1 MLGFWNSANALS
13 AAFFIDWAAMPALPA
28 ADSGRINPTLTW
40 LFPTESGCCCGP
52 AGTGVGS
59 GLGPESD
66 PRLCCAPEQAPS
78 KGAPRIKP
86 TTDRRVA
93 PEDCDLRLSGP
104 TITSL
109 LLADRQSARMSPC
122 GHQDRWIQAYCRRI
136 VNWNKRIIP
145 LRDGRRLQN
154 LQSLHCQMS
163 CSFAVSPGVGRGAQA
178 W

>member
-1 MLGFWNSANALS
+1 MLAFWNSANAIS

-40 LFPTESGCCCGP
+40 PLPTESGCCCGP

-59 GLGPESD
+59 GVALESEF
-66 PRLCCAPEQAPS
+66 RFCCTPEQAPS

-93 PEDCDLRLSGP
+93 PEGWDLRLVGP

-109 LLADRQSARMSPC
+109 LLTDRNRP
-122 GHQDRWIQAYCRRI
+122 GFHLRI
-136 VNWNKRIIP
+136 RTGGFRHI
-145 LRDGRRLQN
+145 
-154 LQSLHCQMS
+154 
-163 CSFAVSPGVGRGAQA
+163 VGG
-178 W
+178 